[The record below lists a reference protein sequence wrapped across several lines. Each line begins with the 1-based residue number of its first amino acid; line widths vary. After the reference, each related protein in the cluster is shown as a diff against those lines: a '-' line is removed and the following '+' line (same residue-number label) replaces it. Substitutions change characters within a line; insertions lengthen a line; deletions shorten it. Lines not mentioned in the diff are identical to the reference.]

1 MGINLNSARMVLSID
16 LHSSRRILGINLNS
30 ARMVL
35 RIDLHSSRRILGIC
49 LNSSRMLLRIDLHWS
64 RRILGISCHSSG
76 MVLRIDLCCSWV
88 LRTQSYR
95 CNFKQVDP
103 QEHLDPDLEDVLLEI
118 ADDFIDSVCNPI
130 PCCNNI

>member
-1 MGINLNSARMVLSID
+1 MGINFNSARMVLSID

-30 ARMVL
+30 
-35 RIDLHSSRRILGIC
+35 
-49 LNSSRMLLRIDLHWS
+49 SRMLLRIDPHWS
-64 RRILGISCHSSG
+64 RRILGINLHSSG
-76 MVLRIDLCCSWV
+76 MILRIDLCSSRV
-88 LRTQSYR
+88 LRIQTYR

-130 PCCNNI
+130 PCYNNI